1 MSKEPNQHL
10 FMNRINKTDYNAQ
23 ILELSNAIAD
33 GTEALKKLLLGTETP
48 ATRSRKPEH
57 NNCDGFTEKDSNP
70 TKTDEKRFCKCLFYL
85 NGDSAKQCEICLYPE
100 RFALVGDEY
109 QIKDYEVPPFFYEK
123 GIRKSGIDL
132 VIQEGNVLYATEVKP
147 YKGNDETLLRMV
159 AEIMTYT
166 LGYPNGKYKKAIA
179 FFEKNR
185 EEKSKTTQQKE
196 YDAIHPSLVA
206 LLKTADITVFRFE
219 EAGEKAYKI
228 CKL

>member
-1 MSKEPNQHL
+1 MSKKPNQHL
-10 FMNRINKTDYNAQ
+10 FKERITRTGYNAQ
-23 ILELSNAIAD
+23 ILALSNAIAD
-33 GTEALKKLLLGTETP
+33 GTEALKKLLLGTEAPDTY
-48 ATRSRKPEH
+48 EGH
-57 NNCDGFTEKDSNP
+57 GNYELGQHDNCEGFTSSRP
-70 TKTDEKRFCKCLFYL
+70 TEKRFCKCLFFL
-85 NGDSAKQCEICLYPE
+85 NGDSAKQCEKCKYHE
-100 RFALVGDEY
+100 RFALVGNEY
-109 QIKDYEVPPFFYEK
+109 QIKDYEVPSFYYGD
-123 GIRKSGIDL
+123 GIGEIDL

-147 YKGNDETLLRMV
+147 YKGNSETLLRMV

-185 EEKSKTTQQKE
+185 ETKSKTKQQEE
-196 YDAIHPSLVA
+196 YDAIHSSLVA